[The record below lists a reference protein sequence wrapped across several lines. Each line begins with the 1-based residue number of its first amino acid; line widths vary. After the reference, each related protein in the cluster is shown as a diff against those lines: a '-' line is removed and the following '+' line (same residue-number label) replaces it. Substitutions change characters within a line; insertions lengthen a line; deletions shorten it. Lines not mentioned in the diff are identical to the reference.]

1 MTCLRLTLACTLWSA
16 VCFGQN
22 AQVSGS
28 IRDPSSLTVSGADVR
43 ILNDQTGGRRNT
55 RSNASGFY
63 SFPSLAPG
71 NYRITIRA
79 ADFETIVREGIKL
92 EVGDNA
98 RLDFDLRI
106 GDSRTIVTVHG
117 GPPLIN
123 SEDASVGT
131 VIDRDIIDQMP
142 LNGRGIQTLIEL
154 SPGVIA
160 TPVSESSLGQFV
172 VNGQRNDTSYFT
184 VDGVSANFAALGP
197 NALLP
202 GNAQT
207 GSPAIPA
214 NNYLGT
220 FSNLVSP
227 DALQEFRIQTS
238 TFAPEFGHSPG
249 AQIGMIT
256 RSGSNR
262 YTGSLFEYLRNDRM
276 DASDWF
282 ANAFATGKPPLRFNN
297 FGGTL
302 SGPLRIP
309 HLYNGRDRTF
319 FFASVE
325 SLVVV
330 EPQPS
335 FAIPVPTLAARQ
347 KAPPAVAAL
356 LNAYPLPNRSYGPD
370 GDPAVSGV
378 AEYVSSFS
386 LPQGQQTYA
395 FRLDQVISDRLTLFA
410 RYSRAPAESSTYQG
424 YGSIHDTIG
433 TQTLTV
439 GLTHILTPHLVN
451 EIRWN
456 ASAQTAN
463 SAVNFNNTGGG
474 LQPPDSLLFPPG
486 YSSANAESLIGI
498 LPFFTLKF
506 GLIQADRSRQLQAVD
521 NASYSIGAHQFK
533 FGADYRWFS
542 PEETVPRF
550 SDSLNLSETPGA
562 YSGVAQDAIFYYDD
576 SPNTAFVDKVFS
588 AYAQDTWKANRRLTV
603 TYGLRWEVDPSP
615 RVSAGQATI
624 GTAGPNPSDISAA
637 ALVPSGKPFYPTSWS
652 NFAPRLGIAWQ
663 MLDGPKR
670 KTVLRVGAG
679 QFFDLGQGGLEG
691 NVFNAPVT
699 SVYLNQPLESFTG
712 GTLILKTAPPN
723 SLSVTNEL
731 NPVNAVLVSR
741 GYKVPYTWE
750 WNATLEQSIGQQT
763 FSMSYL
769 GALGRRLVGWTQ
781 VFLNAN
787 QFLTLSND
795 TSSSYHALQLQFNR
809 RLSTR
814 LHLLVSYTWSHSIDD
829 LSNGQPPI
837 NVSYFPAYAEVDP
850 RAWGS
855 SDFDIRQSLNG
866 SVIAAL
872 PSPHH
877 GIAAVLFRNW
887 TANSIFFARSALPTD
902 LNIGSSLYVRPDV
915 VPGEPLYLYGPE
927 YPGGKS
933 FNIAAFA
940 PPAGAQGDLGRN
952 VMRGLA
958 AWQIDFALHREFPLS
973 ERVSLQF
980 RAEVFNVLNHPNFA
994 NPNSG
999 DDPNVLTLPEGSSP
1013 AAFLG
1018 TRETLANGLGLTGA
1032 VGQLSPLFQ
1041 IGGPRTMQIALR
1053 LHF

>member
-1 MTCLRLTLACTLWSA
+1 
-16 VCFGQN
+16 
-22 AQVSGS
+22 
-28 IRDPSSLTVSGADVR
+28 
-43 ILNDQTGGRRNT
+43 
-55 RSNASGFY
+55 
-63 SFPSLAPG
+63 
-71 NYRITIRA
+71 
-79 ADFETIVREGIKL
+79 
-92 EVGDNA
+92 
-98 RLDFDLRI
+98 
-106 GDSRTIVTVHG
+106 
-117 GPPLIN
+117 
-123 SEDASVGT
+123 
-131 VIDRDIIDQMP
+131 
-142 LNGRGIQTLIEL
+142 
-154 SPGVIA
+154 
-160 TPVSESSLGQFV
+160 
-172 VNGQRNDTSYFT
+172 
-184 VDGVSANFAALGP
+184 
-197 NALLP
+197 
-202 GNAQT
+202 
-207 GSPAIPA
+207 
-214 NNYLGT
+214 
-220 FSNLVSP
+220 
-227 DALQEFRIQTS
+227 
-238 TFAPEFGHSPG
+238 
-249 AQIGMIT
+249 
-256 RSGSNR
+256 
-262 YTGSLFEYLRNDRM
+262 
-276 DASDWF
+276 
-282 ANAFATGKPPLRFNN
+282 
-297 FGGTL
+297 
-302 SGPLRIP
+302 
-309 HLYNGRDRTF
+309 
-319 FFASVE
+319 
-325 SLVVV
+325 
-330 EPQPS
+330 
-335 FAIPVPTLAARQ
+335 
-347 KAPPAVAAL
+347 
-356 LNAYPLPNRSYGPD
+356 
-370 GDPAVSGV
+370 
-378 AEYVSSFS
+378 
-386 LPQGQQTYA
+386 
-395 FRLDQVISDRLTLFA
+395 
-410 RYSRAPAESSTYQG
+410 
-424 YGSIHDTIG
+424 
-433 TQTLTV
+433 
-439 GLTHILTPHLVN
+439 
-451 EIRWN
+451 
-456 ASAQTAN
+456 
-463 SAVNFNNTGGG
+463 
-474 LQPPDSLLFPPG
+474 
-486 YSSANAESLIGI
+486 
-498 LPFFTLKF
+498 
-506 GLIQADRSRQLQAVD
+506 
-521 NASYSIGAHQFK
+521 
-533 FGADYRWFS
+533 
-542 PEETVPRF
+542 
-550 SDSLNLSETPGA
+550 
-562 YSGVAQDAIFYYDD
+562 
-576 SPNTAFVDKVFS
+576 
-588 AYAQDTWKANRRLTV
+588 
-603 TYGLRWEVDPSP
+603 
-615 RVSAGQATI
+615 
-624 GTAGPNPSDISAA
+624 
-637 ALVPSGKPFYPTSWS
+637 
-652 NFAPRLGIAWQ
+652 
-663 MLDGPKR
+663 
-670 KTVLRVGAG
+670 
-679 QFFDLGQGGLEG
+679 
-691 NVFNAPVT
+691 
-699 SVYLNQPLESFTG
+699 
-712 GTLILKTAPPN
+712 
-723 SLSVTNEL
+723 VTNEL